1 MMSNKRRP
9 VRLNI
14 EIKGQNKILQI
25 WQPILLKTM
34 VQDQKEKPGLGLK
47 ANDNSKTMVEDEWQ

>member
-1 MMSNKRRP
+1 M
-9 VRLNI
+9 RLNI

-34 VQDQKEKPGLGLK
+34 VQDQKEEPGLGLK
-47 ANDNSKTMVEDEWQ
+47 ANDNSKTMVEEEWQ